1 MSKTQVAPRKLE
13 IVANLKKHLEAH
25 NTIGI
30 VEMEGIG
37 AKTVQKLRADLRGK
51 AKIIG
56 AKNTLMRKALD
67 ETKVKNA
74 EKLKEFVKGSVAFLF
89 TNDSPYSIGS
99 YLAKNKVQAPAKAG
113 QISPID
119 VVVPKLNTGMPP
131 GTIISELNAVGLPT
145 RIEGGTVAV
154 PQDTQ
159 VLSPGDRISS
169 TLASILTRLGIEPFF
184 VGLSLDVV
192 LEEGEII
199 DGADL
204 VLDFDVIR
212 DELIHAHQSAVALS
226 LGAGILTSETAPQVL
241 ASVYS
246 KALAVAAEIGWITE
260 ETAPRVFGLANARA
274 MALAKALR
282 AVDPSAVPAEI

>member
-13 IVANLKKHLEAH
+13 IVANLKKQLEAH
-25 NTIGI
+25 STIGI

-51 AKIIG
+51 AKIVA

-67 ETKVKNA
+67 ETKLKNA
-74 EKLKEFVKGSVAFLF
+74 EKLKDFVKGSVAFLF

-99 YLAKNKVQAPAKAG
+99 YLDKNKVQAPAKAG

-119 VVVPKLNTGMPP
+119 VTVPKLNTGMPP

-154 PQDTQ
+154 PNDTQ
-159 VLSPGDRISS
+159 VLSPGDRISA
-169 TLASILTRLGIEPFF
+169 TLASILTRLGIEPFL

-192 LEEGEII
+192 LEDGELI
-199 DGADL
+199 DGSEL
-204 VLDFDVIR
+204 VIDFEVIR
-212 DELIHAHQSAVALS
+212 DEIIYAYQSAVALS
-226 LGAGILTSETAPQVL
+226 LGAGIITDETAPQVI
-241 ASVYS
+241 ASAYS

-274 MALAKALR
+274 MALAQALR